1 MFPASNI
8 GAASTAPR
16 PHTVHDFEWTCSHDS
31 WANWQ
36 RRVGAK
42 GSVYAKFSSAS
53 FRGNSDVA
61 DVTTYGLQQQA
72 AGKHGDANRP
82 VPCGS
87 PRDRQGSLYLRL
99 PNGDQLQN
107 HENRKAKR
115 LTS

>member
-1 MFPASNI
+1 MCPASNS
-8 GAASTAPR
+8 GAASRHNAQIRFTRLSGLVRTMAEQIGIKESAR
-16 PHTVHDFEWTCSHDS
+16 
-31 WANWQ
+31 
-36 RRVGAK
+36 G

-53 FRGNSDVA
+53 FRSNSAVA
-61 DVTTYGLQQQA
+61 DLPTYGLQQQA